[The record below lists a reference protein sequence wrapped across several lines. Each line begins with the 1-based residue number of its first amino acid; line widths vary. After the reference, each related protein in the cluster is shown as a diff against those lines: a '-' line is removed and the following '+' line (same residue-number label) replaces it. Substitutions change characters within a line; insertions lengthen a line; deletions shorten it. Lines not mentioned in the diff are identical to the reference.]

1 MLYGFDKTKNS
12 KGVVRTKSLFL
23 ELVYLTP
30 ENAIFTLKDEDHTH
44 KGVHYLSLSKL
55 YMSMVP
61 NDPTEYTF
69 AQTVFG
75 NWHVWDTIRNAPQL
89 KGHYKRWKRE
99 AEIKVKS
106 QAIMAIAQEMND
118 GGRSSFSAA
127 KLLLDRGWIEKTTA
141 SKKKKQS
148 EEAALNNEALQLLG
162 EDAKRLGL
170 KVN

>member
-12 KGVVRTKSLFL
+12 KGVIRTKSLFL

-30 ENAIFTLKDEDHTH
+30 EHAVFTLKDEDHIH
-44 KGVHYLSLSKL
+44 RGVNYTSLSKL

-89 KGHYKRWKRE
+89 RDHYLRWKKE

-106 QAIMAIAQEMND
+106 EAIKAIATEMNE

-127 KLLLDRGWIEKTTA
+127 KLLLERGWIEKTTA
-141 SKKKKQS
+141 TKKKRQQ
-148 EEAALNNEALQLLG
+148 EEEDLNNEALQLLG
-162 EDAKRLGL
+162 EDAERLGL